1 MIAVPALVAAL
12 SMFILSRRLRHVE
25 ALAPGEVVIAH

>member
-12 SMFILSRRLRHVE
+12 SMFVLSRRLRGRE
-25 ALAPGEVVIAH
+25 TMSATEVVIAH